1 VGEFNVVSAIIDGVK
16 VEIPQNLADELTSS
30 SNDGLDGLI
39 PVSSFDKS
47 FWGKTL
53 APVLDIEIGE
63 TMMSVERSENGM
75 VLYQVD
81 PDNVILLM
89 ARPDVYDRLYSL
101 MF

>member
-1 VGEFNVVSAIIDGVK
+1 MVSAIINGVG
-16 VEIPQNLADELTSS
+16 VEIPQDLVAELSSS

-47 FWGKTL
+47 FWGKTSP
-53 APVLDIEIGE
+53 PVLDIEIGE
-63 TMMSVERSENGM
+63 TMMSVECSETGM

-81 PDNVILLM
+81 QDNVILLM
-89 ARPDVYDRLYSL
+89 VRKDVYDRLYSL